1 MKGFLLFDDYEKM
14 SRAACERIVS
24 VIRDNPRAVL
34 VLATGHSPMLAY
46 RMAVERIGRGN
57 AALSGAV
64 FVKLDEWTG
73 LSRENEATC
82 EYFLEK
88 EFLGPLGI
96 GEENYLHFDPEAPDP
111 DAECRRVRKAYEGLP
126 DPDLVILGIGRNGH
140 LGLNEPAKVLEM
152 SAHRVKL
159 DPVTLG
165 HEMLT
170 RAGKPVSEGV
180 TLGIGEL
187 FRGKRI
193 LLLADGEGKERGLAS
208 LKNDLLD
215 TSCPVSLLKLHP
227 GLEVFVNRESFGL

>member
-1 MKGFLLFDDYEKM
+1 
-14 SRAACERIVS
+14 
-24 VIRDNPRAVL
+24 
-34 VLATGHSPMLAY
+34 
-46 RMAVERIGRGN
+46 
-57 AALSGAV
+57 
-64 FVKLDEWTG
+64 
-73 LSRENEATC
+73 
-82 EYFLEK
+82 
-88 EFLGPLGI
+88 
-96 GEENYLHFDPEAPDP
+96 
-111 DAECRRVRKAYEGLP
+111 
-126 DPDLVILGIGRNGH
+126 
-140 LGLNEPAKVLEM
+140 M